1 MTTVIRRDL
10 DMQRLLTILLG
21 AFATSAMLLAAVG
34 LYGLIA
40 YAAVRRRKEVGIRM
54 ALGATASR
62 VVQSFVGEGVTLA
75 SIGLLLGLAGAAAVT
90 RLLDVAAV
98 RHHAARPHDVRRR
111 RRRAHRRRDMRITD
125 SRVERRAEPIP
136 RRHFEVIS
144 VTLPAS
150 TDHTMTV
157 RRALRLVI
165 LAAVAARTGDNDRL
179 RRIRRGRSGAVR
191 TATSCPT
198 ARAWPRPGRRAD
210 RRSCGAGGSAKDIPR
225 CSSRTDASTRCT
237 GRSRGSR
244 RSHMRKSSPRSMPRL
259 ARRSGSSNTPSSPNG
274 IQFDQGFGP
283 HSTPLIVG
291 NRLFAASSRSEL
303 FALDKTTG
311 KRIWSH
317 DFVKEFNAPLTGRGY
332 SGSPLLYNGTIIVTM
347 GGANQ
352 AVAAFDQ
359 ASGKLLWKNGYFVWA
374 PASPIL
380 IDVDKQPQLV
390 VFGGDVV
397 TGMDPA
403 NGREL
408 WRHPH
413 KTDWGLNITTP
424 VWVADQHLLLV
435 SSAYG
440 VGTRALE
447 LRQSGGKTTVT
458 EKWHSQRMRVHIGT
472 VIPSRRARVWLERR
486 LRSGVHLGDRSE
498 ERRDCLAGPQF
509 RAGPAALRRRQGHR
523 ARRRRRRSGS
533 RPSHHR
539 D

>member
-1 MTTVIRRDL
+1 VTIWRFLTLAVVAC
-10 DMQRLLTILLG
+10 LLTPVTIAGQAAPSWTQWGG
-21 AFATSAMLLAAVG
+21 AGRDFMSDSKGLAS
-34 LYGLIA
+34 
-40 YAAVRRRKEVGIRM
+40 
-54 ALGATASR
+54 TWPASGPKKLWSR
-62 VVQSFVGEGVTLA
+62 SLGEGHSSVLIENGRLYTMYRQITRQPSVSHEEVVA
-75 SIGLLLGLAGAAAVT
+75 SLDAASGKT
-90 RLLDVAAV
+90 
-98 RHHAARPHDVRRR
+98 
-111 RRRAHRRRDMRITD
+111 IW
-125 SRVERRAEPIP
+125 E
-136 RRHFEVIS
+136 FKY
-144 VTLPAS
+144 PA
-150 TDHTMTV
+150 
-157 RRALRLVI
+157 
-165 LAAVAARTGDNDRL
+165 
-179 RRIRRGRSGAVR
+179 
-191 TATSCPT
+191 P
-198 ARAWPRPGRRAD
+198 
-210 RRSCGAGGSAKDIPR
+210 
-225 CSSRTDASTRCT
+225 
-237 GRSRGSR
+237 
-244 RSHMRKSSPRSMPRL
+244 
-259 ARRSGSSNTPSSPNG
+259 PNG

-317 DFVKEFNAPLTGRGY
+317 DFVKEFNAPLTARGY

-347 GGANQ
+347 GGPNQ

-413 KTDWGLNITTP
+413 KTDWGLNISTP

-447 LRQSGGKTTVT
+447 LRQSAGKTTVT
-458 EKWHSQRMRVHIGT
+458 EKWHSQRMRIHIGT
-472 VIPSRRARVWLERR
+472 IIR
-486 LRSGVHLGDRSE
+486 LGEHAYASSGDFGPAFISAFDLKSGAIAWQDRSFARAQLLYADGKVIVLDE
-498 ERRDCLAGPQF
+498 DGVLGLATVSPQGLKVLAKASVLQHLAWTPPTLVGTTLYVRD
-509 RAGPAALRRRQGHR
+509 RQTIS
-523 ARRRRRRSGS
+523 AFDLS
-533 RPSHHR
+533 
-539 D
+539 

>member
-1 MTTVIRRDL
+1 MTIR
-10 DMQRLLTILLG
+10 
-21 AFATSAMLLAAVG
+21 S
-34 LYGLIA
+34 
-40 YAAVRRRKEVGIRM
+40 AVRLMILT
-54 ALGATASR
+54 ALAVTPATTIGQTTPSWTQWGGAGRDFMSDSKGLASTWPASGPKKLWSR
-62 VVQSFVGEGVTLA
+62 SLGEGHSSVLVENGRLYTMYRQITRQPSVSHEEVVA
-75 SIGLLLGLAGAAAVT
+75 SLDAA
-90 RLLDVAAV
+90 
-98 RHHAARPHDVRRR
+98 
-111 RRRAHRRRDMRITD
+111 
-125 SRVERRAEPIP
+125 
-136 RRHFEVIS
+136 
-144 VTLPAS
+144 
-150 TDHTMTV
+150 
-157 RRALRLVI
+157 
-165 LAAVAARTGDNDRL
+165 
-179 RRIRRGRSGAVR
+179 SGKTIWEFKYSAP
-191 TATSCPT
+191 PT
-198 ARAWPRPGRRAD
+198 
-210 RRSCGAGGSAKDIPR
+210 
-225 CSSRTDASTRCT
+225 
-237 GRSRGSR
+237 
-244 RSHMRKSSPRSMPRL
+244 
-259 ARRSGSSNTPSSPNG
+259 G

-317 DFVKEFNAPLTGRGY
+317 DFVKEFNAPLTARGY

-347 GGANQ
+347 GGPNQ

-413 KTDWGLNITTP
+413 KTDWGLNISTP

-447 LRQSGGKTTVT
+447 LRQTAGKTTVT
-458 EKWHSQRMRVHIGT
+458 EKWHSQRMRIHIGT
-472 VIPSRRARVWLERR
+472 IIR
-486 LRSGVHLGDRSE
+486 LGEHAYASSGDFGPAFISAFDLKTGAVAWQDRSFARAQLLYADGKIIVLDE
-498 ERRDCLAGPQF
+498 DGVLGLATVSPQGLKVLAKASILQHLAWTPPTLVGTTLYVRD
-509 RAGPAALRRRQGHR
+509 RQTIS
-523 ARRRRRRSGS
+523 AFDLS
-533 RPSHHR
+533 
-539 D
+539 